1 MTATALT
8 PAATPGAFR
17 IHGADAASF
26 LQGQLTQD
34 VRGLADGDTR
44 LSALQTA
51 QGRVI
56 AVLHLARRGDD
67 YTALLPAS
75 RVDAVITHLRRYT
88 LRARVTLTDLG
99 ASHAPFAVLGVDPGV
114 PGETGATPAGGGER
128 YEVGGGRRV
137 LLGPR
142 PADLAGAA
150 GAAAAAWTLAGIRAG
165 LPELE
170 AATVEAFTAHMLNLD
185 RLGAISFTKG
195 CYTGQEIVARTEHQG
210 RVKRRLLRY
219 ALDAGTPPAPLAALY
234 AAGNK
239 VGEVLTAAADDT
251 GAECLAVV
259 ALDAQGAELATDD
272 GRRLQPLPLPYALA

>member
-1 MTATALT
+1 MTATAIT
-8 PAATPGAFR
+8 AAATPGAFR

-34 VRGLADGDTR
+34 VRGLADGGTR
-44 LSALQTA
+44 LAALQTA

-56 AVLHLARRGDD
+56 AVLHLARRGDEF
-67 YTALLPAS
+67 TALLPAS

-88 LRARVTLTDLG
+88 LRARVALTDLG
-99 ASHAPFAVLGVDPGV
+99 ASHAPVGVLGVDAGAPG
-114 PGETGATPAGGGER
+114 GTGDAAAGGGER
-128 YEVGGGRRV
+128 YGIGGGRWV

-142 PADLAGAA
+142 AGDLAAVAA
-150 GAAAAAWTLAGIRAG
+150 APAAAWTLAGIRTG
-165 LPELE
+165 LPELGAE
-170 AATVEAFTAHMLNLD
+170 TAEAFTAHMLNLD

-219 ALDAGTPPAPLAALY
+219 ALGAGAPPAPLAALH
-234 AAGNK
+234 ARGNK
-239 VGEVLTAAADDT
+239 VGEVVIAAADDT

-259 ALDAQGAELATDD
+259 SLDAQGAELSTDD
-272 GRRLQPLPLPYALA
+272 GRLLQPLPLPYALA